1 MISIKP
7 DICLTMWEVFSIKK
21 HVFGKLFVYKK
32 KKGGGLDVWLILMAV
47 KVQKEN
53 GLKEHFLKEALLGT
67 LDGVGAV

>member
-1 MISIKP
+1 MF
-7 DICLTMWEVFSIKK
+7 TTT
-21 HVFGKLFVYKK
+21 

>member
-1 MISIKP
+1 MF
-7 DICLTMWEVFSIKK
+7 TTT
-21 HVFGKLFVYKK
+21 

-53 GLKEHFLKEALLGT
+53 GLKEHFSFLKEALLGT